1 MMGKLTKAFAAL
13 MAVMLFMTVI
23 SRVASSFTVA
33 QVQVESPKSRA
44 IVHKVIGDGT
54 VTRRSDLPVYAV
66 ADILVAKVKVT
77 EGQEVK
83 KGQTLAVLDADSID
97 EQIQTLSDEIEVLQL
112 QNDALQSAGAKRDRE
127 QDKALSRAKEDYEDT
142 VQANKDAVSKAKENI
157 KTARKQTKK
166 NEKKTLEDLQKSVED
181 AKKAYEDAVETQK
194 SQVQQAKRALED
206 ASKTPAADYSDSI
219 TQIEINQKQRKID
232 SEQRKLDK
240 LALKKLE
247 DPDTYTSE
255 WQDQYDYVQELKD
268 DLAVAKLQQQAKKN
282 EAAAQD
288 SERKQ
293 TLSRAQE
300 DYDETVRKNEK
311 LVREAKN
318 LWQEAE
324 QKLENYQNGE
334 DEDSTDESLVEDA
347 KKALEDA
354 KSQQT
359 QQKKSAKRAIED
371 AGETDAVDHSVEI
384 NNVSIAEK
392 QRALAQLQKA
402 KEQKGK
408 IVAQTNATV
417 SKILLTAGDRTAETA
432 AFLLA
437 DLSEGAR
444 FTTQIS
450 KEDAKY
456 VVVGDAV
463 TLKVSDKSYEDMT
476 VLSTETNEDSSVRV
490 TVYVPKKTISIGTH
504 ASMEI
509 EQSSEKYATTLP
521 LTAIHA
527 EQSKYFVYVL
537 EKEDTVLGEET
548 VARKVNVSIVEKNG
562 EYAALSDGSLS
573 EDDSAIVESDTMLA
587 NGEKVRLKEAGAM

>member
-1 MMGKLTKAFAAL
+1 MGKLTKVFAAL

-23 SRVASSFTVA
+23 SRAASSFTVA

-54 VTRRSDLPVYAV
+54 VTRQSDLPVYTV

-83 KGQTLAVLDADSID
+83 KGQTLAVLDTDSID

-112 QNDALQSAGAKRDRE
+112 QNDALKSAEAKRDRE

-142 VQANKDAVSKAKENI
+142 VQSNKDAVSKAKENI
-157 KTARKQTKK
+157 KTAKKQTKK
-166 NEKKTLEDLQKSVED
+166 NEKKTLEDLQNSVEE

-232 SEQRKLDK
+232 SEQRKLDA

-268 DLAVAKLQQQAKKN
+268 DLAAAKLQQQAKKN
-282 EAAAQD
+282 EAAAQE

-300 DYDETVRKNEK
+300 DYDETISKNEK
-311 LVREAKN
+311 LVRKAKE

-334 DEDSTDESLVEDA
+334 DEDSADDSLVEDA
-347 KKALEDA
+347 RKTLEDA

-392 QRALAQLQKA
+392 QRALAQLQKT
-402 KEQKGK
+402 KEQEGK
-408 IVAQTNATV
+408 IVAQTDATV
-417 SKILLTAGDRTAETA
+417 SKILLTAGDRTTETA

-444 FTTQIS
+444 FTTEIS

-456 VVVGDAV
+456 VVVGDVV
-463 TLKVSDKSYEDMT
+463 TLKVNDKSYEDMT

-509 EQSSEKYATTLP
+509 EQTSEKYATTLP

-537 EKEDTVLGEET
+537 EKEDTVLGEEI

-573 EDDSAIVESDTMLA
+573 EDDSVIVESDTMLA

>member
-1 MMGKLTKAFAAL
+1 MGKLTKAFAAL

-23 SRVASSFTVA
+23 SRAASSFTVA

-54 VTRRSDLPVYAV
+54 VTRQSDFPVYTV

-83 KGQTLAVLDADSID
+83 KGQTLAVLDTDSID

-112 QNDALQSAGAKRDRE
+112 QNDALKSAEAKRDRE

-142 VQANKDAVSKAKENI
+142 VQSNKDAVSKAKENI
-157 KTARKQTKK
+157 KTAKKQTKK
-166 NEKKTLEDLQKSVED
+166 NEKKTLEDLQNSVEE

-219 TQIEINQKQRKID
+219 TQIEINQKQRKTD
-232 SEQRKLDK
+232 SEQRKLDA

-255 WQDQYDYVQELKD
+255 WQDQYDYV
-268 DLAVAKLQQQAKKN
+268 AAKLQQQAKKN
-282 EAAAQD
+282 EAAAQER
-288 SERKQ
+288 ERKQ

-300 DYDETVRKNEK
+300 DYDETISKNEK
-311 LVREAKN
+311 LVRKAKE

-334 DEDSTDESLVEDA
+334 DEDSADDSLVEDA
-347 KKALEDA
+347 RKTLEDA

-392 QRALAQLQKA
+392 QRALAQLQKT
-402 KEQKGK
+402 KEQEGK
-408 IVAQTNATV
+408 IVAQTDATV
-417 SKILLTAGDRTAETA
+417 SKILLTAGDRTTETA

-444 FTTQIS
+444 FTTEIS

-456 VVVGDAV
+456 VVVGDVV
-463 TLKVSDKSYEDMT
+463 TLKVNDKSYEDMT

-509 EQSSEKYATTLP
+509 EQTSEKYATTLP

-573 EDDSAIVESDTMLA
+573 EDDSVIVESDTMLA

>member
-1 MMGKLTKAFAAL
+1 MGKLIKVFAAL

-23 SRVASSFTVA
+23 SRAASSFTVA
-33 QVQVESPKSRA
+33 QVQVESPKSRV

-54 VTRRSDLPVYAV
+54 VTRQSDLPVYTV

-83 KGQTLAVLDADSID
+83 KGQTLAVLDTDSID

-112 QNDALQSAGAKRDRE
+112 QNDALKSAEAKRDRE

-142 VQANKDAVSKAKENI
+142 VQSNKDAVSKAKENI
-157 KTARKQTKK
+157 KTAKKQTKK
-166 NEKKTLEDLQKSVED
+166 NEKKTLEDLQNSVEE

-232 SEQRKLDK
+232 SGQRKLDA

-268 DLAVAKLQQQAKKN
+268 DLAAAKLQQQAKKN
-282 EAAAQD
+282 EAAAQE

-300 DYDETVRKNEK
+300 DYDETISKNEK
-311 LVREAKN
+311 LVCKVKE

-334 DEDSTDESLVEDA
+334 DEDRADDSLVEEA
-347 KKALEDA
+347 RKMLEDA

-392 QRALAQLQKA
+392 QRALAQLQKT
-402 KEQKGK
+402 KEQEGK
-408 IVAQTNATV
+408 IVAQTDATV
-417 SKILLTAGDRTAETA
+417 SKILLTAGDRTTETA

-444 FTTQIS
+444 FTTEIS

-463 TLKVSDKSYEDMT
+463 TLKVNDKSYEDMT

-509 EQSSEKYATTLP
+509 EQTSEKYATTLP

-573 EDDSAIVESDTMLA
+573 EDDSVIVESDTMLA

>member
-1 MMGKLTKAFAAL
+1 MGKLTKVFAAL

-23 SRVASSFTVA
+23 SRAASSFTVA

-54 VTRRSDLPVYAV
+54 VTRQSDLPVYTV

-77 EGQEVK
+77 EGQDVK
-83 KGQTLAVLDADSID
+83 KGQTLAVLDTDSIN

-112 QNDALQSAGAKRDRE
+112 QNDALKSAEAKRDRE

-142 VQANKDAVSKAKENI
+142 VQSNKDAVSKAKENI
-157 KTARKQTKK
+157 KTAKKQTKK
-166 NEKKTLEDLQKSVED
+166 NEKKTLEDLQKSVEE

-219 TQIEINQKQRKID
+219 TQIGINQKQRKID

-268 DLAVAKLQQQAKKN
+268 DLAAAKLQQQAKKN
-282 EAAAQD
+282 EAAAQE

-300 DYDETVRKNEK
+300 DYDETVSKNEK

-408 IVAQTNATV
+408 IVAQTDATV

>member
-1 MMGKLTKAFAAL
+1 MGKLTKAFAAL
-13 MAVMLFMTVI
+13 MAVMLFMTVV
-23 SRVASSFTVA
+23 SRAASSFTVA

-44 IVHKVIGDGT
+44 IVHKVIGDGI
-54 VTRRSDLPVYAV
+54 VTRQSDLPVYAA

-166 NEKKTLEDLQKSVED
+166 NEKKTLEDLQKSVKD

-206 ASKTPAADYSDSI
+206 ASKTPASDYSDSI
-219 TQIEINQKQRKID
+219 MQIEINQKQRKID

-268 DLAVAKLQQQAKKN
+268 DLAAAKLQQQAKKN

-300 DYDETVRKNEK
+300 DYDETVSKNEK

-476 VLSTETNEDSSVRV
+476 VLSTETNEDSSVSV
-490 TVYVPKKTISIGTH
+490 TVYVPKKTIPIGTH

-509 EQSSEKYATTLP
+509 EQTSEKYATTLP
-521 LTAIHA
+521 LSAIHA
-527 EQSKYFVYVL
+527 EQNKYFVYVL

-573 EDDSAIVESDTMLA
+573 EDDSAIVESDTMFA

>member
-1 MMGKLTKAFAAL
+1 MGKLTKVFAAL

-23 SRVASSFTVA
+23 SRAASSFTVA

-54 VTRRSDLPVYAV
+54 VTRQSDLPVYTV

-83 KGQTLAVLDADSID
+83 KGQTLAVLDTDSID

-112 QNDALQSAGAKRDRE
+112 QNDALKSAEAKRDRE

-142 VQANKDAVSKAKENI
+142 VQSNKDAVSKAKENI
-157 KTARKQTKK
+157 KTAKKQTKK
-166 NEKKTLEDLQKSVED
+166 NEKKTLEDLQNSVEE

-232 SEQRKLDK
+232 SEQRKLDA

-268 DLAVAKLQQQAKKN
+268 DLAAAKLQQQAKKN
-282 EAAAQD
+282 EAAAQER
-288 SERKQ
+288 ERKQ

-300 DYDETVRKNEK
+300 DYDETISKNEK
-311 LVREAKN
+311 LVRKAKE

-334 DEDSTDESLVEDA
+334 DEDRADDSLVEDA
-347 KKALEDA
+347 RKTLEDA

-371 AGETDAVDHSVEI
+371 AGETNAVDYSVEI

-392 QRALAQLQKA
+392 QRALAQLQKT
-402 KEQKGK
+402 KEQEGK
-408 IVAQTNATV
+408 IVAQTDATV
-417 SKILLTAGDRTAETA
+417 SKILLTAGDRTTETA

-444 FTTQIS
+444 FTTEIS

-463 TLKVSDKSYEDMT
+463 TLKVNDKSYEDMT

-509 EQSSEKYATTLP
+509 EQTSEKYATTLP

-573 EDDSAIVESDTMLA
+573 EDDSVIVESDTMLA

>member
-1 MMGKLTKAFAAL
+1 MGKLTKAFAAL

-23 SRVASSFTVA
+23 SRAASSFTVA

-54 VTRRSDLPVYAV
+54 VTRQSDLPVYTV

-83 KGQTLAVLDADSID
+83 KGQTLAVLDTDSID

-112 QNDALQSAGAKRDRE
+112 QNDALKSAEAKRDRE

-142 VQANKDAVSKAKENI
+142 VQSNKDAVSKAKENI
-157 KTARKQTKK
+157 KTAKKQTKK
-166 NEKKTLEDLQKSVED
+166 NEKKTLEDLQNSVEE

-232 SEQRKLDK
+232 SEQRKLDA

-268 DLAVAKLQQQAKKN
+268 DLAAAKLQQQAKKN
-282 EAAAQD
+282 GAAAQER
-288 SERKQ
+288 ERKQ

-300 DYDETVRKNEK
+300 DYDETISKNEK
-311 LVREAKN
+311 LVRKAKE

-334 DEDSTDESLVEDA
+334 DEDSADDSLVEDA
-347 KKALEDA
+347 RKTLEDA

-392 QRALAQLQKA
+392 QRALAQLQKT
-402 KEQKGK
+402 KEQEGK
-408 IVAQTNATV
+408 IVAQTDATV
-417 SKILLTAGDRTAETA
+417 SKILLTAGDRTTETA

-444 FTTQIS
+444 FTTEIS

-463 TLKVSDKSYEDMT
+463 TLKVNDKSYEDMT

-509 EQSSEKYATTLP
+509 EQTSEKYATTLP

-573 EDDSAIVESDTMLA
+573 EDDSVIVESDTMLA

>member
-1 MMGKLTKAFAAL
+1 MGKLTKAFAAL

-23 SRVASSFTVA
+23 SRAASSFTVA

-44 IVHKVIGDGT
+44 IVPKVIGDGT
-54 VTRRSDLPVYAV
+54 VTRQSDLPVYTV

-83 KGQTLAVLDADSID
+83 KGQTLAVLDTDSID

-112 QNDALQSAGAKRDRE
+112 QNDALKSAEAKRDRE

-142 VQANKDAVSKAKENI
+142 VQSNKDAVSKAKENI
-157 KTARKQTKK
+157 KTAKKQTKK
-166 NEKKTLEDLQKSVED
+166 NEKKTLEDLQNSVEE

-232 SEQRKLDK
+232 SEQRKLDA

-268 DLAVAKLQQQAKKN
+268 DLAAAKLQQQAKKN
-282 EAAAQD
+282 EAAAQER
-288 SERKQ
+288 ERKQ

-300 DYDETVRKNEK
+300 DYDETISKNEK
-311 LVREAKN
+311 LVRKAKE

-334 DEDSTDESLVEDA
+334 DEDSADDSLVEDA
-347 KKALEDA
+347 RKTLEDA

-392 QRALAQLQKA
+392 QRALAQLQKT
-402 KEQKGK
+402 KEQEGK
-408 IVAQTNATV
+408 IVAQTDATV
-417 SKILLTAGDRTAETA
+417 SKILLTAGDRTTETA

-444 FTTQIS
+444 FTTEIS

-456 VVVGDAV
+456 VVVGDVV
-463 TLKVSDKSYEDMT
+463 TLKVNDKSYEDMT

-509 EQSSEKYATTLP
+509 EQTSEKYATTLP

-573 EDDSAIVESDTMLA
+573 EDDSVIVESDTMLA

>member
-1 MMGKLTKAFAAL
+1 MGKLTKAFAAL

-23 SRVASSFTVA
+23 SRAASSFTVA

-54 VTRRSDLPVYAV
+54 VTRQSDLPVYTV

-83 KGQTLAVLDADSID
+83 KGQTLAVLDTDSID

-112 QNDALQSAGAKRDRE
+112 QNDALKSAEAKRDRE

-142 VQANKDAVSKAKENI
+142 VQSNKDAVSKAKENI
-157 KTARKQTKK
+157 KTAKKQTKK
-166 NEKKTLEDLQKSVED
+166 NEKKTLEDLQNSVEE
-181 AKKAYEDAVETQK
+181 AKKAYEDAVEKQK

-232 SEQRKLDK
+232 SEQRKLDA

-282 EAAAQD
+282 EAAAQE

-300 DYDETVRKNEK
+300 DYDETISKNEK
-311 LVREAKN
+311 LVRKAKE

-334 DEDSTDESLVEDA
+334 DEDSADDSLVEDA
-347 KKALEDA
+347 RKTLEDA

-392 QRALAQLQKA
+392 QRALAQLQKT
-402 KEQKGK
+402 KEQEGK
-408 IVAQTNATV
+408 IVAQTDATV
-417 SKILLTAGDRTAETA
+417 SKILLTAGDRTTETA

-444 FTTQIS
+444 FTTEIS

-456 VVVGDAV
+456 VVVGDVV
-463 TLKVSDKSYEDMT
+463 TLKVNDKSYEDMT

-509 EQSSEKYATTLP
+509 EQTSEKYATTLP

-573 EDDSAIVESDTMLA
+573 EDDSVIVESDTMLA

>member
-1 MMGKLTKAFAAL
+1 MGKLTKAFAAL

-23 SRVASSFTVA
+23 SRAASSFTVA

-54 VTRRSDLPVYAV
+54 VTRQSDLPVYTV

-83 KGQTLAVLDADSID
+83 KGQTLAVLDTDSID

-112 QNDALQSAGAKRDRE
+112 QNDALKSAEAKRDRE

-142 VQANKDAVSKAKENI
+142 VQSNKDAVSKAKENI
-157 KTARKQTKK
+157 KTAKKQTKK
-166 NEKKTLEDLQKSVED
+166 NEKKTLEDLQNSVEE

-232 SEQRKLDK
+232 SEQRKLDA

-268 DLAVAKLQQQAKKN
+268 DLAAAKLQQQAKKN
-282 EAAAQD
+282 EAAAQER
-288 SERKQ
+288 ERKQ

-300 DYDETVRKNEK
+300 DYDETISKNEK
-311 LVREAKN
+311 LVRKAKE

-334 DEDSTDESLVEDA
+334 DEDSADDSLVEDA
-347 KKALEDA
+347 RKTLEDA

-392 QRALAQLQKA
+392 QRALAQLQKT
-402 KEQKGK
+402 KEQEGK
-408 IVAQTNATV
+408 IVAQTDATV
-417 SKILLTAGDRTAETA
+417 SKILLTAGDRTTETA

-444 FTTQIS
+444 FTTEIS

-463 TLKVSDKSYEDMT
+463 TLKVNDKSYEDMT

-509 EQSSEKYATTLP
+509 EQTSEKYATTLP

-573 EDDSAIVESDTMLA
+573 EDDSVIVESDTMLA

>member
-1 MMGKLTKAFAAL
+1 MGKLTKAFAAL

-23 SRVASSFTVA
+23 SRAASSFTVV

-54 VTRRSDLPVYAV
+54 VTRQSDLPVYTV

-83 KGQTLAVLDADSID
+83 KGQTLAVLGTDSID

-112 QNDALQSAGAKRDRE
+112 QNDALKSAEAKRDRE

-142 VQANKDAVSKAKENI
+142 VQSNKDAVSKAKENI
-157 KTARKQTKK
+157 KTAKKQTKK
-166 NEKKTLEDLQKSVED
+166 NEKKTLEDLQNSVEE

-232 SEQRKLDK
+232 SEQRKLDA

-268 DLAVAKLQQQAKKN
+268 DLAAAKLQQQAKKN
-282 EAAAQD
+282 EAAARER
-288 SERKQ
+288 ERKQ

-300 DYDETVRKNEK
+300 DYDETISKNEK
-311 LVREAKN
+311 LVRKAKE

-334 DEDSTDESLVEDA
+334 DEDSADDSLVEDA
-347 KKALEDA
+347 RKTLEDA

-392 QRALAQLQKA
+392 QRALAQLQKT
-402 KEQKGK
+402 KEQEGK
-408 IVAQTNATV
+408 IVAQTDATV
-417 SKILLTAGDRTAETA
+417 SKILLTAGDRTTETA

-444 FTTQIS
+444 FTTEIS

-463 TLKVSDKSYEDMT
+463 TLKVNDKSYVDMT

-490 TVYVPKKTISIGTH
+490 IVYVPKKTISIGTH

-509 EQSSEKYATTLP
+509 EQTSEKYATTLP

-573 EDDSAIVESDTMLA
+573 EDDSVIVESDTMLA

>member
-1 MMGKLTKAFAAL
+1 MGKLTKVFAAL

-23 SRVASSFTVA
+23 SRAASSFTVA

-54 VTRRSDLPVYAV
+54 VTRQSDLPVYTV

-83 KGQTLAVLDADSID
+83 KGQTLAVLDTDSIN

-112 QNDALQSAGAKRDRE
+112 QNDALKSAEAKRDRE

-142 VQANKDAVSKAKENI
+142 VQSNKDAVSKAKENI
-157 KTARKQTKK
+157 KTAKKQTKK
-166 NEKKTLEDLQKSVED
+166 NEKKTLEDLQKSVEE

-268 DLAVAKLQQQAKKN
+268 DLAAAKLQQQAKKN
-282 EAAAQD
+282 EAAAQESD
-288 SERKQ
+288 RKQ

-300 DYDETVRKNEK
+300 DYDETVSKNEK

-318 LWQEAE
+318 LWLEAE

-334 DEDSTDESLVEDA
+334 DEDSADDSLVEDA
-347 KKALEDA
+347 RKTLEDA

-392 QRALAQLQKA
+392 QRALAQLQKT
-402 KEQKGK
+402 KEQEGK
-408 IVAQTNATV
+408 IVAQTDATV
-417 SKILLTAGDRTAETA
+417 SKILLTAGDRTTETA

-476 VLSTETNEDSSVRV
+476 VLSTETNENSSVSV
-490 TVYVPKKTISIGTH
+490 TVYVPKKTIPIGTH

-509 EQSSEKYATTLP
+509 EQTSEKYMTTLP
-521 LTAIHA
+521 LSAIHA
-527 EQSKYFVYVL
+527 EQNKYFVYVL

-562 EYAALSDGSLS
+562 EYAALSDSSLS
-573 EDDSAIVESDTMLA
+573 EDDSVIVESDTMLA
-587 NGEKVRLKEAGAM
+587 NGEKVRLKEAGAL

>member
-1 MMGKLTKAFAAL
+1 MGKLTKAFAAL

-23 SRVASSFTVA
+23 SRAASSFTVA

-54 VTRRSDLPVYAV
+54 VTRQSDLPVYTE

-83 KGQTLAVLDADSID
+83 KGQTLAVLDTDSID
-97 EQIQTLSDEIEVLQL
+97 EQIRTLSDEIEVLQL
-112 QNDALQSAGAKRDRE
+112 QNDALKSAEAKRDRE

-142 VQANKDAVSKAKENI
+142 VQSNKDAVSKAKENI
-157 KTARKQTKK
+157 KTAKKQTKK
-166 NEKKTLEDLQKSVED
+166 NEKKTLEDLQNSVEE

-232 SEQRKLDK
+232 SEQRKLDA

-268 DLAVAKLQQQAKKN
+268 DLAAAKLQQQAKKN
-282 EAAAQD
+282 EAAAQER
-288 SERKQ
+288 ERKQ

-300 DYDETVRKNEK
+300 DYDETISKNEK
-311 LVREAKN
+311 LVRKAKE

-334 DEDSTDESLVEDA
+334 DEDSADDSLVEDA
-347 KKALEDA
+347 RKMLEDA

-392 QRALAQLQKA
+392 QRALAQLQKT
-402 KEQKGK
+402 KEQEGK
-408 IVAQTNATV
+408 IVAQTDATV
-417 SKILLTAGDRTAETA
+417 SKILLTAGDRTTETA

-444 FTTQIS
+444 FTTEIS

-456 VVVGDAV
+456 VVVGDVV
-463 TLKVSDKSYEDMT
+463 TLKVNDKSYEDMT

-509 EQSSEKYATTLP
+509 EQTSEKYATTLP

-573 EDDSAIVESDTMLA
+573 EDDSVIVESDTMLA

>member
-1 MMGKLTKAFAAL
+1 MGKLTKAFAAL

-23 SRVASSFTVA
+23 SRAASSFTVA

-54 VTRRSDLPVYAV
+54 VTRQSDLPVYTV

-83 KGQTLAVLDADSID
+83 KGQTLAVLDTDSID

-112 QNDALQSAGAKRDRE
+112 QNDALKSAEAKRDRE

-142 VQANKDAVSKAKENI
+142 VQSNKDAVSKAKENI
-157 KTARKQTKK
+157 KTAKKQTKK
-166 NEKKTLEDLQKSVED
+166 NEKKTLEDLQNSVEE

-232 SEQRKLDK
+232 SEQRKLDA

-268 DLAVAKLQQQAKKN
+268 DLAAAKLQQQAKKN
-282 EAAAQD
+282 EAAAQER
-288 SERKQ
+288 ERKQ

-300 DYDETVRKNEK
+300 DYDETIGKNEK
-311 LVREAKN
+311 LVRKAKE

-334 DEDSTDESLVEDA
+334 DEDSADDSLVEDA
-347 KKALEDA
+347 RKTLEDA

-392 QRALAQLQKA
+392 QRALAQLQKT
-402 KEQKGK
+402 KEQEGK
-408 IVAQTNATV
+408 IVAQTDATV
-417 SKILLTAGDRTAETA
+417 SKILLTAGDRTTETA

-444 FTTQIS
+444 FTTEIS

-463 TLKVSDKSYEDMT
+463 TLKVNDKSYEDMT

-509 EQSSEKYATTLP
+509 EQTSEKYATTLP

-573 EDDSAIVESDTMLA
+573 EDDSVIVESDTMLA

>member
-1 MMGKLTKAFAAL
+1 MGKLTKAFAAL
-13 MAVMLFMTVI
+13 MAVMLFMTVV
-23 SRVASSFTVA
+23 SRAASSFTVA

-112 QNDALQSAGAKRDRE
+112 QNDALMSAGAKRDRE

-166 NEKKTLEDLQKSVED
+166 NEKKILEDLQKSVED

-268 DLAVAKLQQQAKKN
+268 NLAAAKLQQQAKKN
-282 EAAAQD
+282 EAAAQE

-300 DYDETVRKNEK
+300 DYDETVSKNEK

-371 AGETDAVDHSVEI
+371 AGETDAADHSVEI

-408 IVAQTNATV
+408 IVAQTDATV
-417 SKILLTAGDRTAETA
+417 SKILLTAGDRTTETA

-476 VLSTETNEDSSVRV
+476 VLSTETNEDSSVSV
-490 TVYVPKKTISIGTH
+490 TVYVPKKTIPIGTH

-509 EQSSEKYATTLP
+509 EQTSEKYATTLP
-521 LTAIHA
+521 LSAIHA
-527 EQSKYFVYVL
+527 EQNKYFVYVL

>member
-1 MMGKLTKAFAAL
+1 MGKLTKVFAAL

-23 SRVASSFTVA
+23 SRAASSFTVA

-54 VTRRSDLPVYAV
+54 VTRQSDLPVYTV

-83 KGQTLAVLDADSID
+83 KGQTLAVLDTDSID
-97 EQIQTLSDEIEVLQL
+97 EQIQMLSDEIEVLQL
-112 QNDALQSAGAKRDRE
+112 QNDALKSAEAKRDRE

-142 VQANKDAVSKAKENI
+142 VQSNKDAVSKAKENI
-157 KTARKQTKK
+157 KTAKKQTKK
-166 NEKKTLEDLQKSVED
+166 NEKKTLEDLKKSVDE

-219 TQIEINQKQRKID
+219 TQIGINQKQRKID

-268 DLAVAKLQQQAKKN
+268 DLAAAKLQQQAKKN
-282 EAAAQD
+282 EAAAQESD
-288 SERKQ
+288 RKQ

-300 DYDETVRKNEK
+300 DYDETVSKNEK

-318 LWQEAE
+318 LWLEAE

-334 DEDSTDESLVEDA
+334 DEDRTDQSLVEDA

-359 QQKKSAKRAIED
+359 QQKKSTKRAIED
-371 AGETDAVDHSVEI
+371 AGETDAADHSVEI

-408 IVAQTNATV
+408 IVAQTDATV
-417 SKILLTAGDRTAETA
+417 SKILLTAGDRTTETA

-476 VLSTETNEDSSVRV
+476 VLSTETNEDSSVSV
-490 TVYVPKKTISIGTH
+490 TVYVPKKTIPIGTH

-509 EQSSEKYATTLP
+509 EQTSEKYMTTLP
-521 LTAIHA
+521 LSAIHA
-527 EQSKYFVYVL
+527 EQNKYFVYVL

-573 EDDSAIVESDTMLA
+573 EDDSVIVESDTMLA
-587 NGEKVRLKEAGAM
+587 NGEKVRLKEAGAL

>member
-1 MMGKLTKAFAAL
+1 MGKLTKVFAAL

-23 SRVASSFTVA
+23 SRAASSFTVA

-54 VTRRSDLPVYAV
+54 VTRQSDLPVYTV
-66 ADILVAKVKVT
+66 TDILVAKVKVT

-83 KGQTLAVLDADSID
+83 KGQTLAVLDTDSID

-112 QNDALQSAGAKRDRE
+112 QNDALKSAEAKRDRE

-142 VQANKDAVSKAKENI
+142 VQSNKDAVSKAKENI
-157 KTARKQTKK
+157 KTAKKQTKK
-166 NEKKTLEDLQKSVED
+166 NEKKTLEDLQNSVEE

-219 TQIEINQKQRKID
+219 TQIEIKQKQRKID
-232 SEQRKLDK
+232 SEQRKLDA

-247 DPDTYTSE
+247 DPDTYMSE

-268 DLAVAKLQQQAKKN
+268 DLAAAKLQQQAKKN
-282 EAAAQD
+282 EAAAQE

-300 DYDETVRKNEK
+300 DYDETISKNEK
-311 LVREAKN
+311 LVRKAKE

-334 DEDSTDESLVEDA
+334 DEDSADDSLVEDA
-347 KKALEDA
+347 RKTLEDA

-392 QRALAQLQKA
+392 QRALALLQKT
-402 KEQKGK
+402 KEQEGK
-408 IVAQTNATV
+408 IVAQTDATV
-417 SKILLTAGDRTAETA
+417 SKILLTAGDRTTETA

-444 FTTQIS
+444 FTTEIS

-463 TLKVSDKSYEDMT
+463 TLKVNDKSYEDMT

-490 TVYVPKKTISIGTH
+490 TVYVTKKTILIGTH

-509 EQSSEKYATTLP
+509 EQTSEKYATTLP

-573 EDDSAIVESDTMLA
+573 EDDSVIVESDTMLA

>member
-1 MMGKLTKAFAAL
+1 MGKLTKAFAAL

-23 SRVASSFTVA
+23 SRAASSFTVA

-44 IVHKVIGDGT
+44 IVHKVIGDGI
-54 VTRRSDLPVYAV
+54 VTRQSDLPVYTV

-83 KGQTLAVLDADSID
+83 KGQTLAVLDTDSID

-112 QNDALQSAGAKRDRE
+112 QNDALKSAEAKRDRE

-142 VQANKDAVSKAKENI
+142 VQSNKDAVSKAKENI
-157 KTARKQTKK
+157 KTAKKQTKK
-166 NEKKTLEDLQKSVED
+166 NEKKTLEDLQNSVEE

-232 SEQRKLDK
+232 SEQRKLDAI
-240 LALKKLE
+240 ALKKLE

-268 DLAVAKLQQQAKKN
+268 DLAAAKLQQQAKKN
-282 EAAAQD
+282 EAAAQER
-288 SERKQ
+288 ERKQ

-300 DYDETVRKNEK
+300 DYDETISKNEK
-311 LVREAKN
+311 LVRKAKE

-334 DEDSTDESLVEDA
+334 DEDSADDSLVEDA
-347 KKALEDA
+347 RKTLEDA

-392 QRALAQLQKA
+392 QRALAQLQKT
-402 KEQKGK
+402 KEQEGK
-408 IVAQTNATV
+408 IVAQTDATV
-417 SKILLTAGDRTAETA
+417 SKILLTAGDRTTETA

-444 FTTQIS
+444 FTTEIS

-456 VVVGDAV
+456 VVVGDVV
-463 TLKVSDKSYEDMT
+463 TLKVNDKSYEDMT

-490 TVYVPKKTISIGTH
+490 IVYVPKKTISIGTH

-509 EQSSEKYATTLP
+509 EQTSEKYATTLP

-573 EDDSAIVESDTMLA
+573 EDDSVIVESDTMLA

>member
-1 MMGKLTKAFAAL
+1 MGKLTKVFAAL

-268 DLAVAKLQQQAKKN
+268 DLAAAKLQQQAKKN

-476 VLSTETNEDSSVRV
+476 VLSTETNEDSSVSV
-490 TVYVPKKTISIGTH
+490 TVYVPKKTIPIGTH

-509 EQSSEKYATTLP
+509 EQTSEKYATTLP
-521 LTAIHA
+521 LSAIHA
-527 EQSKYFVYVL
+527 EQNKYFVYVL

>member
-1 MMGKLTKAFAAL
+1 MGKLTKVFAAL

-23 SRVASSFTVA
+23 SRAASSFTVA

-54 VTRRSDLPVYAV
+54 VTRQSDLPVYTV

-83 KGQTLAVLDADSID
+83 KGQTLAVLDTDSID
-97 EQIQTLSDEIEVLQL
+97 EQIQMLSDEIEVLQL
-112 QNDALQSAGAKRDRE
+112 QNDALKSAEAKRDRE

-142 VQANKDAVSKAKENI
+142 VQSNKDAVSKAKENI
-157 KTARKQTKK
+157 KTAKKQTKK
-166 NEKKTLEDLQKSVED
+166 NEKKTLEDLQNSVEE

-282 EAAAQD
+282 EAAAQE

-408 IVAQTNATV
+408 IVAQTDATV

-476 VLSTETNEDSSVRV
+476 VLSTETNEDSSVSV
-490 TVYVPKKTISIGTH
+490 TVYVPKKTIPIGTH

-509 EQSSEKYATTLP
+509 EQTSEKYATTLP
-521 LTAIHA
+521 LSAIHA
-527 EQSKYFVYVL
+527 EQNKYFVYVL

>member
-1 MMGKLTKAFAAL
+1 MGKLTKAFAAL

-23 SRVASSFTVA
+23 SRAASSFTVA

-54 VTRRSDLPVYAV
+54 VTRQSDLPVYTV

-83 KGQTLAVLDADSID
+83 KGQTLAVLDTDSID

-112 QNDALQSAGAKRDRE
+112 QNDALKSAEAKRDRE

-142 VQANKDAVSKAKENI
+142 VQSNKDAVSKAKENI
-157 KTARKQTKK
+157 KTAKKQTKK
-166 NEKKTLEDLQKSVED
+166 NEKKTLEDLQNSVEE

-232 SEQRKLDK
+232 SEQRKLDA

-268 DLAVAKLQQQAKKN
+268 DLAAAKLQQQAKKN
-282 EAAAQD
+282 EAAAQER
-288 SERKQ
+288 ERKQ

-300 DYDETVRKNEK
+300 DYDETISKNEK
-311 LVREAKN
+311 LVRKAKE

-324 QKLENYQNGE
+324 QKLENNQNGE
-334 DEDSTDESLVEDA
+334 DEDSADDSLVEDA
-347 KKALEDA
+347 RKTLEDA

-371 AGETDAVDHSVEI
+371 AGETNAVDYSVEI

-392 QRALAQLQKA
+392 QRALAQLQKT
-402 KEQKGK
+402 KEQEGK
-408 IVAQTNATV
+408 IVAQTDATV
-417 SKILLTAGDRTAETA
+417 SKILLTAGDRTTETA

-444 FTTQIS
+444 FTTEIS

-463 TLKVSDKSYEDMT
+463 TLKVNDKSYEDMT

-509 EQSSEKYATTLP
+509 EQTSEKYATTLP

-573 EDDSAIVESDTMLA
+573 EDDSVIVESDTMLA

>member
-1 MMGKLTKAFAAL
+1 MGKLTKAFAAL

-23 SRVASSFTVA
+23 SRAASSFTVA

-54 VTRRSDLPVYAV
+54 VTRQSDLPVYTV

-83 KGQTLAVLDADSID
+83 KGQTLAVLDTDSID

-112 QNDALQSAGAKRDRE
+112 QNDALKSAEAKRDRE

-142 VQANKDAVSKAKENI
+142 VQSNKDAVSKAKENI
-157 KTARKQTKK
+157 KTAKKQTKK
-166 NEKKTLEDLQKSVED
+166 NEKKTLEDLQNSVEE

-232 SEQRKLDK
+232 SEQRKLDA

-268 DLAVAKLQQQAKKN
+268 DLAAAKLQQQAKKN
-282 EAAAQD
+282 EAAAQER
-288 SERKQ
+288 ERKQ

-300 DYDETVRKNEK
+300 DYDETISKNEK
-311 LVREAKN
+311 LVRKAKE

-334 DEDSTDESLVEDA
+334 DEDSADDSLVEDA
-347 KKALEDA
+347 RKTLEDA

-392 QRALAQLQKA
+392 QRALAQLQKT
-402 KEQKGK
+402 KEQEGK
-408 IVAQTNATV
+408 IVAQTDATV
-417 SKILLTAGDRTAETA
+417 SEILLTAGDRTTETA

-444 FTTQIS
+444 FTTEIS

-463 TLKVSDKSYEDMT
+463 TLKVNDKSYEDMT

-509 EQSSEKYATTLP
+509 EQTSEKYATTLP

-537 EKEDTVLGEET
+537 EKEDKVLGEET

-573 EDDSAIVESDTMLA
+573 EDDSVIVESDTMLA

>member
-1 MMGKLTKAFAAL
+1 MGKLTKAFAAL

-23 SRVASSFTVA
+23 SRAASSFTVA

-54 VTRRSDLPVYAV
+54 VTRQSDLPVYTV

-83 KGQTLAVLDADSID
+83 KGQTLAVLDTDSID

-112 QNDALQSAGAKRDRE
+112 QNDALKSAEAKRDRE

-142 VQANKDAVSKAKENI
+142 VQSNKDAVSKAKENI
-157 KTARKQTKK
+157 KTAKKQTKK
-166 NEKKTLEDLQKSVED
+166 NEKKTLEDLQNSVEE

-232 SEQRKLDK
+232 SEQRKLDA

-268 DLAVAKLQQQAKKN
+268 DLAAAKLQQQAKKN
-282 EAAAQD
+282 EAAAQER
-288 SERKQ
+288 ERKQ

-300 DYDETVRKNEK
+300 DYDETISKNEK
-311 LVREAKN
+311 LVRKAKE

-334 DEDSTDESLVEDA
+334 DEDSADDSLVEDA
-347 KKALEDA
+347 RKTLEDA

-371 AGETDAVDHSVEI
+371 AGETNAVDYSVEI

-392 QRALAQLQKA
+392 QRALAQLQKT
-402 KEQKGK
+402 KEQEGK
-408 IVAQTNATV
+408 IVAQTDATV
-417 SKILLTAGDRTAETA
+417 SKILLTAGDRTTETA

-444 FTTQIS
+444 FTTEIS

-463 TLKVSDKSYEDMT
+463 TLKVNDKSYEDMT

-504 ASMEI
+504 ASMES
-509 EQSSEKYATTLP
+509 EQTSEKYATTLP

-573 EDDSAIVESDTMLA
+573 EDDSVIVESDTMLA

>member
-1 MMGKLTKAFAAL
+1 MGKLTKAFAAL

-23 SRVASSFTVA
+23 SRAASSFTVA

-54 VTRRSDLPVYAV
+54 VTRQSDLPVYTV

-83 KGQTLAVLDADSID
+83 KGQTLAVLDTDSID

-112 QNDALQSAGAKRDRE
+112 QNDALKSAEAKRDRE

-142 VQANKDAVSKAKENI
+142 VQSNKDAVSKAKENI
-157 KTARKQTKK
+157 KTAKKQTKK
-166 NEKKTLEDLQKSVED
+166 NEKKTLEDLQNSVEE

-232 SEQRKLDK
+232 SEQRKLDAI
-240 LALKKLE
+240 ALKKLE

-268 DLAVAKLQQQAKKN
+268 DLAAAKLQQQAKKN
-282 EAAAQD
+282 EAAAQER
-288 SERKQ
+288 ERKQ

-300 DYDETVRKNEK
+300 DYDETISKNEK
-311 LVREAKN
+311 LVRKAKE

-334 DEDSTDESLVEDA
+334 DEDSADDSLVEDA
-347 KKALEDA
+347 RKTLEDA

-384 NNVSIAEK
+384 NNVSIDEK
-392 QRALAQLQKA
+392 QRALAQLQKT
-402 KEQKGK
+402 KEQEGK
-408 IVAQTNATV
+408 IVAQTDATV
-417 SKILLTAGDRTAETA
+417 SKILLTAGDRTTETA

-444 FTTQIS
+444 FTTEIS

-456 VVVGDAV
+456 VVVGDVV
-463 TLKVSDKSYEDMT
+463 TLKVNDKSYEDMT

-490 TVYVPKKTISIGTH
+490 IVYVPKKTISIGTH

-509 EQSSEKYATTLP
+509 EQISEKYATTLP

-573 EDDSAIVESDTMLA
+573 EDDSVIVESDTMLA

>member
-1 MMGKLTKAFAAL
+1 MGKLTKAFAAL
-13 MAVMLFMTVI
+13 MAVMLFMTVV
-23 SRVASSFTVA
+23 SRAASSFTVA

-54 VTRRSDLPVYAV
+54 VTRQSDLPVYAA

-97 EQIQTLSDEIEVLQL
+97 KQIQTLSDEIEVLQL

-142 VQANKDAVSKAKENI
+142 VQANEDAVSKAKENI

-282 EAAAQD
+282 EAAAQE

-300 DYDETVRKNEK
+300 DYDETVSKNEK

-417 SKILLTAGDRTAETA
+417 SKILLTAGDRTTETA

-444 FTTQIS
+444 FTTEIS

-463 TLKVSDKSYEDMT
+463 TLKVNDKSYEDMT
-476 VLSTETNEDSSVRV
+476 VLSTETNEDSSVSV
-490 TVYVPKKTISIGTH
+490 TVYVPKKTIPIGTH

-509 EQSSEKYATTLP
+509 EQTSEKYATTLP
-521 LTAIHA
+521 LSAIHA
-527 EQSKYFVYVL
+527 EQNKYFVYVL

>member
-1 MMGKLTKAFAAL
+1 M
-13 MAVMLFMTVI
+13 
-23 SRVASSFTVA
+23 
-33 QVQVESPKSRA
+33 ESPKSRA

-54 VTRRSDLPVYAV
+54 VTRQSDLPVYTV

-83 KGQTLAVLDADSID
+83 KGQTLAVLDTDSID

-112 QNDALQSAGAKRDRE
+112 QNDALKSAEAKRDHE

-142 VQANKDAVSKAKENI
+142 VQSNKDAVSKAKENI
-157 KTARKQTKK
+157 KTAKKQTKK
-166 NEKKTLEDLQKSVED
+166 NEKKTLEDLQNSVEE

-232 SEQRKLDK
+232 SEQRKLDA

-268 DLAVAKLQQQAKKN
+268 DLAAAKLQQQAKKN
-282 EAAAQD
+282 EAAARER
-288 SERKQ
+288 ERKQ

-300 DYDETVRKNEK
+300 DYDETISKNEK
-311 LVREAKN
+311 LVRKAKE

-334 DEDSTDESLVEDA
+334 DEDSADDSLVEDA
-347 KKALEDA
+347 RKTLEDA

-392 QRALAQLQKA
+392 QRALAQLQKT
-402 KEQKGK
+402 KEQEGK
-408 IVAQTNATV
+408 IVAQTDATV
-417 SKILLTAGDRTAETA
+417 SKILLTAGDRTTETA

-444 FTTQIS
+444 FTTEIS

-463 TLKVSDKSYEDMT
+463 TLKVNDKSYVDMT

-490 TVYVPKKTISIGTH
+490 IVYVPKKTISIGTH

-509 EQSSEKYATTLP
+509 EQTSEKYATTLP

-573 EDDSAIVESDTMLA
+573 EDDSVIVESDTMLA

>member
-1 MMGKLTKAFAAL
+1 MGKLTKAFAAL

-23 SRVASSFTVA
+23 SRAASSFTVA

-54 VTRRSDLPVYAV
+54 VTRQSDLPVYTV

-83 KGQTLAVLDADSID
+83 KGQTLAVLDTDSID

-112 QNDALQSAGAKRDRE
+112 QNDALKSAEAKRDRE

-142 VQANKDAVSKAKENI
+142 VQSNKDAVSKAKENI
-157 KTARKQTKK
+157 KTAKKQTKK
-166 NEKKTLEDLQKSVED
+166 NEKKTLEDLQNSVEE

-232 SEQRKLDK
+232 SEQRKLDA

-282 EAAAQD
+282 EAAAQE

-300 DYDETVRKNEK
+300 DYDETISKNEK
-311 LVREAKN
+311 LVRKAKE

-334 DEDSTDESLVEDA
+334 DEDSADDSLVEDA
-347 KKALEDA
+347 RKTLEDA

-392 QRALAQLQKA
+392 QRALAQLQKT
-402 KEQKGK
+402 KEQEGK
-408 IVAQTNATV
+408 IVAQTDATV
-417 SKILLTAGDRTAETA
+417 SKILLTAGDRTTETA

-444 FTTQIS
+444 FTTEIS

-456 VVVGDAV
+456 VVVGDVV
-463 TLKVSDKSYEDMT
+463 TLKVNDKSYEDMT

-509 EQSSEKYATTLP
+509 EQTSEKYATTLP

-573 EDDSAIVESDTMLA
+573 EDDSVIVESDTMLA

>member
-1 MMGKLTKAFAAL
+1 M
-13 MAVMLFMTVI
+13 
-23 SRVASSFTVA
+23 
-33 QVQVESPKSRA
+33 
-44 IVHKVIGDGT
+44 
-54 VTRRSDLPVYAV
+54 
-66 ADILVAKVKVT
+66 
-77 EGQEVK
+77 
-83 KGQTLAVLDADSID
+83 
-97 EQIQTLSDEIEVLQL
+97 
-112 QNDALQSAGAKRDRE
+112 
-127 QDKALSRAKEDYEDT
+127 
-142 VQANKDAVSKAKENI
+142 
-157 KTARKQTKK
+157 
-166 NEKKTLEDLQKSVED
+166 
-181 AKKAYEDAVETQK
+181 
-194 SQVQQAKRALED
+194 
-206 ASKTPAADYSDSI
+206 
-219 TQIEINQKQRKID
+219 
-232 SEQRKLDK
+232 
-240 LALKKLE
+240 
-247 DPDTYTSE
+247 
-255 WQDQYDYVQELKD
+255 QELKD
-268 DLAVAKLQQQAKKN
+268 DLAAAKLQQQAKKN
-282 EAAAQD
+282 EAAAQER
-288 SERKQ
+288 ERKQ

-300 DYDETVRKNEK
+300 DYDETISKNEK
-311 LVREAKN
+311 LVRKAKE

-334 DEDSTDESLVEDA
+334 DEDSADDSLVEDA
-347 KKALEDA
+347 RKTLEDA

-392 QRALAQLQKA
+392 QRALAQLQKT
-402 KEQKGK
+402 KEQEGK
-408 IVAQTNATV
+408 IVAQTDATV
-417 SKILLTAGDRTAETA
+417 SKILLTAGDRTTETA

-444 FTTQIS
+444 FTTEIS

-456 VVVGDAV
+456 VVVGDVV
-463 TLKVSDKSYEDMT
+463 TLKVNDKSYEDMT

-509 EQSSEKYATTLP
+509 EQTSEKYATTLP

-573 EDDSAIVESDTMLA
+573 EDDSVIVESDTMLA

>member
-1 MMGKLTKAFAAL
+1 MGKLTKVFAAL

-23 SRVASSFTVA
+23 SRAASSFTVA

-54 VTRRSDLPVYAV
+54 VTRQSDLPVYTV

-83 KGQTLAVLDADSID
+83 KGQTLAVLDTDSID
-97 EQIQTLSDEIEVLQL
+97 EQIQMLSDEIEVLQL
-112 QNDALQSAGAKRDRE
+112 QNDALKSAEAKRDRE

-142 VQANKDAVSKAKENI
+142 VQSNKDAVSKAKENI
-157 KTARKQTKK
+157 KTAKKQTKK
-166 NEKKTLEDLQKSVED
+166 NEKKTLEDLQNSVEE

-219 TQIEINQKQRKID
+219 TQIGINQKQRKID

-268 DLAVAKLQQQAKKN
+268 DLAAAKLQQQAKKN
-282 EAAAQD
+282 EAAAQESD
-288 SERKQ
+288 RKQ

-300 DYDETVRKNEK
+300 DYDETVSKNEK

-318 LWQEAE
+318 LWLEAE

-334 DEDSTDESLVEDA
+334 DEDSADDSLVEDA
-347 KKALEDA
+347 RKTLEDA

-392 QRALAQLQKA
+392 QRALAQLQKT
-402 KEQKGK
+402 KEQEGK
-408 IVAQTNATV
+408 IVAQTDATV
-417 SKILLTAGDRTAETA
+417 SKILLTAGDRTTETA

-476 VLSTETNEDSSVRV
+476 VLSTETNENSSVSV
-490 TVYVPKKTISIGTH
+490 TVYVPKKTIPIGTH

-509 EQSSEKYATTLP
+509 EQTSEKYMTTLP
-521 LTAIHA
+521 LSAIHA
-527 EQSKYFVYVL
+527 EQNKYFVYVL

-562 EYAALSDGSLS
+562 EYAALSDSSLS
-573 EDDSAIVESDTMLA
+573 EDDSVIVESDTMLA
-587 NGEKVRLKEAGAM
+587 NGEKVRLKEAGAL

>member
-1 MMGKLTKAFAAL
+1 MGKLTKVFAAL

-23 SRVASSFTVA
+23 SRAASSFTVA

-54 VTRRSDLPVYAV
+54 VTRQSDLPVYTV

-83 KGQTLAVLDADSID
+83 KGQTLAVLDTDSIN

-112 QNDALQSAGAKRDRE
+112 QNDALKSAEAKRDRE

-142 VQANKDAVSKAKENI
+142 VQSNKDAVSKAKENI
-157 KTARKQTKK
+157 KTAKKQTKK
-166 NEKKTLEDLQKSVED
+166 NEKKTLEDLQNSVEE

-232 SEQRKLDK
+232 SEQRKLDA

-268 DLAVAKLQQQAKKN
+268 DLVAAKLQQQAKKN
-282 EAAAQD
+282 EAAAQE

-300 DYDETVRKNEK
+300 DYDETVSKNEK
-311 LVREAKN
+311 LVRKAKE

-334 DEDSTDESLVEDA
+334 DEDSADDSLVEDA
-347 KKALEDA
+347 RKTLEDA

-371 AGETDAVDHSVEI
+371 AGETDAVDYSVEI

-392 QRALAQLQKA
+392 QRALALLQKT
-402 KEQKGK
+402 KEQEGK
-408 IVAQTNATV
+408 IVAQTDATV
-417 SKILLTAGDRTAETA
+417 SKILLTAGDRTTETA

-444 FTTQIS
+444 FTTEIS

-463 TLKVSDKSYEDMT
+463 TLKVNDKSYEDMT
-476 VLSTETNEDSSVRV
+476 VLSTETNEDSSVRM

-509 EQSSEKYATTLP
+509 EQTSEKYATTLP

-573 EDDSAIVESDTMLA
+573 EDDSVIVESDTMLA

>member
-1 MMGKLTKAFAAL
+1 MGKLTKAFAAL

-23 SRVASSFTVA
+23 SRAASSFTVA

-54 VTRRSDLPVYAV
+54 VTRQSDLPVYTV

-83 KGQTLAVLDADSID
+83 KGQTLAVLDTDSID

-112 QNDALQSAGAKRDRE
+112 QNDALKSAEAKRDRE

-142 VQANKDAVSKAKENI
+142 VQSNKDAVSKAKENI
-157 KTARKQTKK
+157 KTAKKQTKK
-166 NEKKTLEDLQKSVED
+166 NEKKTLEDLQNSVEE

-232 SEQRKLDK
+232 SEQRKLDA

-268 DLAVAKLQQQAKKN
+268 DLAAAKLQQQAKKN
-282 EAAAQD
+282 EAAAQER
-288 SERKQ
+288 ERKQ

-300 DYDETVRKNEK
+300 DYDETISKNEK
-311 LVREAKN
+311 LVRKAKE

-334 DEDSTDESLVEDA
+334 DEDSADDSLVEDA
-347 KKALEDA
+347 RKTLEDA

-392 QRALAQLQKA
+392 QRALAQLQKT
-402 KEQKGK
+402 KEQEGK
-408 IVAQTNATV
+408 IVAQTDATV
-417 SKILLTAGDRTAETA
+417 SKILLTAGDRTTETA

-444 FTTQIS
+444 FTTEIS

-456 VVVGDAV
+456 VVVGDVV
-463 TLKVSDKSYEDMT
+463 TLKVNDKSYEDMT

-509 EQSSEKYATTLP
+509 EQTSEKYATTLP

-573 EDDSAIVESDTMLA
+573 EDDSVIVESDTMLA

>member
-1 MMGKLTKAFAAL
+1 MGKLTKAFAAL

-23 SRVASSFTVA
+23 SRAASSFTVA

-54 VTRRSDLPVYAV
+54 VTRQSDLPVYTV

-83 KGQTLAVLDADSID
+83 KGQTLAVLDTDSID

-112 QNDALQSAGAKRDRE
+112 QNDALKSAEAKRDRE

-142 VQANKDAVSKAKENI
+142 VQSNKDAVSKAKENI
-157 KTARKQTKK
+157 KTAKKQTKK
-166 NEKKTLEDLQKSVED
+166 NEKKTLEDLQNSVEE

-232 SEQRKLDK
+232 SEQRKLDAI
-240 LALKKLE
+240 ALKKLE

-268 DLAVAKLQQQAKKN
+268 DLAAAKLQQQAKKN
-282 EAAAQD
+282 EAAAQER
-288 SERKQ
+288 ERKQ

-300 DYDETVRKNEK
+300 DYDETISKNEK
-311 LVREAKN
+311 LVRKAKE

-334 DEDSTDESLVEDA
+334 DEDSADDSLVEDA
-347 KKALEDA
+347 RKTLEDA

-392 QRALAQLQKA
+392 QRALAQLQKT
-402 KEQKGK
+402 KEQEGK
-408 IVAQTNATV
+408 IVAQTDATV
-417 SKILLTAGDRTAETA
+417 SKILLTAGDRTTETA

-444 FTTQIS
+444 FTTEIS

-456 VVVGDAV
+456 VVVGDVV
-463 TLKVSDKSYEDMT
+463 TLKVNDKSYEDMT

-490 TVYVPKKTISIGTH
+490 IVYVPKKTISIGTH

-509 EQSSEKYATTLP
+509 EQISEKYATTLP

-573 EDDSAIVESDTMLA
+573 EDDSVIVESDTMLA

>member
-1 MMGKLTKAFAAL
+1 MGKLTKVFAAL

-23 SRVASSFTVA
+23 SRAASSFTVA
-33 QVQVESPKSRA
+33 QVHVESPKSRA

-54 VTRRSDLPVYAV
+54 VTRQSDLPVYTV

-83 KGQTLAVLDADSID
+83 KGQTLAVLDTDSID

-112 QNDALQSAGAKRDRE
+112 QNDALKSAEAKRDRE

-142 VQANKDAVSKAKENI
+142 VQSNKDAVSKAKENI
-157 KTARKQTKK
+157 KTAKKQTKK
-166 NEKKTLEDLQKSVED
+166 NEKKTLEDLQNSVEE

-219 TQIEINQKQRKID
+219 TQIEIKQKQRKID
-232 SEQRKLDK
+232 SEQRKLDA

-247 DPDTYTSE
+247 DPDTYMSE

-268 DLAVAKLQQQAKKN
+268 DLAAAKLQQQAKKN
-282 EAAAQD
+282 EAAAQE

-300 DYDETVRKNEK
+300 DYDETISKNEK
-311 LVREAKN
+311 LVRKAKE

-334 DEDSTDESLVEDA
+334 DEDSADDSLVEDA
-347 KKALEDA
+347 RKTLEDA

-392 QRALAQLQKA
+392 QRALAQLQKT
-402 KEQKGK
+402 KEQEGK
-408 IVAQTNATV
+408 IVAQTDATV
-417 SKILLTAGDRTAETA
+417 SKILLTAGDRTTETA

-444 FTTQIS
+444 FTTEIS

-463 TLKVSDKSYEDMT
+463 TLKVNDKSYEDMT

-509 EQSSEKYATTLP
+509 EQTSEKYATTLP
-521 LTAIHA
+521 FTAIHA

-573 EDDSAIVESDTMLA
+573 EDDSVIVESDTMLA

>member
-1 MMGKLTKAFAAL
+1 MGKLTKVFAAL

-23 SRVASSFTVA
+23 SRAASSFTVA

-54 VTRRSDLPVYAV
+54 VTRQSDLPVYTV

-83 KGQTLAVLDADSID
+83 RGQTLAVLDTDSID

-112 QNDALQSAGAKRDRE
+112 QNDALKSAEAKRDRE

-142 VQANKDAVSKAKENI
+142 VQSNKDAVSKAKENI
-157 KTARKQTKK
+157 KTAQKQTKK
-166 NEKKTLEDLQKSVED
+166 NEKKTLEDLQNSVEE

-232 SEQRKLDK
+232 SAQRKLDA

-247 DPDTYTSE
+247 DPDTYMSE

-268 DLAVAKLQQQAKKN
+268 DLAAAKLQQQAKKN
-282 EAAAQD
+282 EAAAQE

-300 DYDETVRKNEK
+300 DYDETISKNEK
-311 LVREAKN
+311 LVRKAKE

-334 DEDSTDESLVEDA
+334 DEDSADDSLVEDA
-347 KKALEDA
+347 RKALEDA

-371 AGETDAVDHSVEI
+371 AGEMDAVDHSVEI

-392 QRALAQLQKA
+392 QRALAQLQKT
-402 KEQKGK
+402 KKQEGK
-408 IVAQTNATV
+408 IVAQTDATV
-417 SKILLTAGDRTAETA
+417 SKILLTAGDRTTETA

-437 DLSEGAR
+437 DLLEGAR
-444 FTTQIS
+444 FTTEIS

-463 TLKVSDKSYEDMT
+463 TLKVNDKSYEDMT

-509 EQSSEKYATTLP
+509 EQTSEKYATTLP

-573 EDDSAIVESDTMLA
+573 EDDSVIVESDTMLA

>member
-1 MMGKLTKAFAAL
+1 MGKLTKAFAAL

-23 SRVASSFTVA
+23 SRAASSFTVA

-54 VTRRSDLPVYAV
+54 VTRQSDLPVYTV

-83 KGQTLAVLDADSID
+83 KGQTLAVLDTDSID

-112 QNDALQSAGAKRDRE
+112 QNDALKSAEAKRDRE

-142 VQANKDAVSKAKENI
+142 VQSNKDAVSKAKENI
-157 KTARKQTKK
+157 KTAKKQTKK
-166 NEKKTLEDLQKSVED
+166 NEKKTLEDLQNSVEE

-232 SEQRKLDK
+232 SEQRKLDA

-268 DLAVAKLQQQAKKN
+268 DLAAAKLQQQAKKN
-282 EAAAQD
+282 EAAAQER
-288 SERKQ
+288 ERKQ

-300 DYDETVRKNEK
+300 DYDETISKNEK
-311 LVREAKN
+311 LVRKAKE

-334 DEDSTDESLVEDA
+334 DEDSADDSLLEDA
-347 KKALEDA
+347 RKTLEDA

-392 QRALAQLQKA
+392 QRALAQLQKT
-402 KEQKGK
+402 KEQEGK
-408 IVAQTNATV
+408 IVAQTDATV
-417 SKILLTAGDRTAETA
+417 SKILLTAGDRTTETA

-444 FTTQIS
+444 FTTEIS

-463 TLKVSDKSYEDMT
+463 TLKVNDKSYVDMT

-490 TVYVPKKTISIGTH
+490 IVYVPKKTISIGTH

-509 EQSSEKYATTLP
+509 EQTSEKYATTLP

-573 EDDSAIVESDTMLA
+573 EDDSVIVESDTMLA

>member
-1 MMGKLTKAFAAL
+1 MGKLTKVFAAL

-23 SRVASSFTVA
+23 SRAASSFTVA

-54 VTRRSDLPVYAV
+54 VTRQSDLPVYTV

-83 KGQTLAVLDADSID
+83 KGQTLAVLDTDSID

-112 QNDALQSAGAKRDRE
+112 QNDALKSAEAKRDRE

-142 VQANKDAVSKAKENI
+142 VQSNKDAVSKAKENI
-157 KTARKQTKK
+157 KTAKKQTKK
-166 NEKKTLEDLQKSVED
+166 NEKKTLEDLQNSVEE

-232 SEQRKLDK
+232 SEQRKLDA

-268 DLAVAKLQQQAKKN
+268 DLAAAKLQQQAKKN
-282 EAAAQD
+282 EAAAQE

-300 DYDETVRKNEK
+300 DYDETISKNEK
-311 LVREAKN
+311 LVRKAKE

-334 DEDSTDESLVEDA
+334 DEDSADDSLVEDA
-347 KKALEDA
+347 RKTLEDA

-371 AGETDAVDHSVEI
+371 AGETDTVDHSVEI
-384 NNVSIAEK
+384 NNVRIAEK
-392 QRALAQLQKA
+392 QRALALLQKT
-402 KEQKGK
+402 KEQEGK
-408 IVAQTNATV
+408 IVAQTDATV
-417 SKILLTAGDRTAETA
+417 SKILLTAGDRTTETA

-444 FTTQIS
+444 FTTEIS

-463 TLKVSDKSYEDMT
+463 TLKVNDKSYEDMT

-509 EQSSEKYATTLP
+509 EQTSEKYATTLP

-527 EQSKYFVYVL
+527 EQNKYFVYVL

-573 EDDSAIVESDTMLA
+573 EDDSVIVESDTMLA

>member
-1 MMGKLTKAFAAL
+1 MGKLTKVFAAL

-23 SRVASSFTVA
+23 SRAASSFTVA

-54 VTRRSDLPVYAV
+54 VTRQSDLPVYTV

-83 KGQTLAVLDADSID
+83 KGQTLAVLDTDSIN

-112 QNDALQSAGAKRDRE
+112 QNDALKSAEAKRDRE

-142 VQANKDAVSKAKENI
+142 VQSNKDAVSKAKENI
-157 KTARKQTKK
+157 KTAKKQTKK
-166 NEKKTLEDLQKSVED
+166 NEKKTLEDLQNSVEE

-232 SEQRKLDK
+232 SEQRKLDA

-268 DLAVAKLQQQAKKN
+268 DLVAAKLQQQAKKN
-282 EAAAQD
+282 EAAAQE

-300 DYDETVRKNEK
+300 DYDETISKNEK
-311 LVREAKN
+311 LVRKAKE

-334 DEDSTDESLVEDA
+334 DEDSADDSLVEDA
-347 KKALEDA
+347 RKTLEDA

-392 QRALAQLQKA
+392 QRALAELQKT
-402 KEQKGK
+402 KEQEGK
-408 IVAQTNATV
+408 IVAQTDATV
-417 SKILLTAGDRTAETA
+417 SKILLTAGDRTTETA

-437 DLSEGAR
+437 DLAEGAR
-444 FTTQIS
+444 FTTEIS

-463 TLKVSDKSYEDMT
+463 TLKVNDKSYEDMT

-509 EQSSEKYATTLP
+509 EQTSEKYATTLP

-573 EDDSAIVESDTMLA
+573 EDDSVIVESDTMLA

>member
-1 MMGKLTKAFAAL
+1 MGKLTKAFAAL

-268 DLAVAKLQQQAKKN
+268 DLAAAKLQQQAKKN
-282 EAAAQD
+282 EAAAQE

-300 DYDETVRKNEK
+300 DYDETVSKNEK

-476 VLSTETNEDSSVRV
+476 VLSTETNEDSSVSV
-490 TVYVPKKTISIGTH
+490 TVYVPKKTIPIGTH

-509 EQSSEKYATTLP
+509 EQTSEKYATTLP
-521 LTAIHA
+521 LSAIHA
-527 EQSKYFVYVL
+527 EQNKYFVYVL

>member
-1 MMGKLTKAFAAL
+1 MGKLTKAFAAL

-268 DLAVAKLQQQAKKN
+268 DLAAAKLQQQAKKN

-476 VLSTETNEDSSVRV
+476 VLSTETNEDSSVSV
-490 TVYVPKKTISIGTH
+490 TVYVPKKTIPIGTH

-509 EQSSEKYATTLP
+509 EQTSEKYATTLP
-521 LTAIHA
+521 LSAIHA
-527 EQSKYFVYVL
+527 EQNKYFVYVL